1 MMNKRL
7 LPGLSLLFFVLTVA
21 LVFASW
27 MGSIYGQDTFQ
38 SLLSEDGIRWAL
50 KHVVGNYVHSPLLG
64 ILLVLF
70 MGVGVGWRS
79 GMYHALIRFLSRKK
93 LLSGKERRA
102 MMSVIVVVTG
112 YVLSVFMA
120 VPFLKSITGGFARS
134 PFLEGLAYIIS
145 VGLGVSGMVYG
156 YAINAF
162 RSLNDVFRAM
172 SCLIAECADWL
183 VCLFFI
189 VQFFSVLAYSG
200 IGHWLFNF

>member
-7 LPGLSLLFFVLTVA
+7 LPGLSLLFFVLTVV

-27 MGSIYGQDTFQ
+27 VGSIYGKDTFQ
-38 SLLSEDGIRWAL
+38 SLLSEDGVRWAL
-50 KHVVGNYVHSPLLG
+50 KHVVSNYVQTPLLG
-64 ILLVLF
+64 ILLMLF

-79 GMYHALIRFLSRKK
+79 GMYHALMRFLSRKK
-93 LLSGKERRA
+93 QLSGKERRA
-102 MMSVIVVVTG
+102 MMLVAGVVVC
-112 YVLSVFMA
+112 YVLSVLA
-120 VPFLKSITGGFARS
+120 TAPFLKNITGGFAQS
-134 PFLEGLAYIIS
+134 PFLAGLAYIVS
-145 VGLGVSGMVYG
+145 LGLGVSGMVYG

-189 VQFFSVLAYSG
+189 VQFFSALAYSG
-200 IGHWLFNF
+200 MGDWLSGV